1 LFEDLERGAA
11 AASAAAGAAADE
23 QDVSIT
29 QFKNA
34 IF

>member
-11 AASAAAGAAADE
+11 AAAAGAAADE
-23 QDVSIT
+23 QEVSII